1 MSQLLRNRRGFALEA
16 SLVLLVLIAALIGAA
31 VLGSM
36 MVQRSAG
43 VDYRSARVNYAA
55 EAGAD
60 NAMAQLEVA
69 MSDGL
74 ITSAELAALASP
86 TLTGFTITTSGALNG
101 GPVPRTITTGSYTGL
116 IGINQR
122 IDITVSATDA
132 LKNRSDAVVGVNA
145 QSIPLFQFGV
155 FYEGDLEIHNGPPM
169 TFAGWVHSN
178 SNIYLSA
185 SPTNFLDII
194 TTPHKVIHN
203 KKWTNSVLGP
213 ININNAVG
221 TPTALYFDSR
231 SNSAAFANNSL
242 TSYDSRLQDSTMGV
256 VPLSLPLPT
265 GMPTNELIMPRR
277 NPALDTPAIQAVKM
291 AWKADYHIVVDLN
304 LLATPCAPGAMT
316 VLPRAAVPNLF
327 DCGQIFQGRPN
338 AFLDGREN
346 VSPDL
351 LDINVGALMTWI
363 NVNPATRSTSIM
375 YVTFINCN
383 GSTACDYPAVR
394 LVGARTLTQ
403 PWTIATDRPVYV
415 WKNYN
420 DIGWQPSAIMG
431 DAVTFLSNEW
441 VDANHSA
448 AAGWQGQANTTE
460 MWVYA
465 AIAAGHSSTPCDWF
479 TGCLNPPYGGGLEN
493 FPRFLE
499 NWGPGVR
506 QMHYRG
512 SLVSLFDAQYANL
525 HLWNW
530 RPSPRYYQPP
540 NRDWQF
546 DSRFRN
552 PAQLPPGTPTAGNVT
567 QISFRP
573 VY

>member
-1 MSQLLRNRRGFALEA
+1 MSQLLQNRRGFALEA

-31 VLGSM
+31 VLGSI

-43 VDYRSARVNYAA
+43 VDYRGSRVNYAA
-55 EAGAD
+55 EAAAD
-60 NAMAQLEVA
+60 NAMAQLETA
-69 MSDGL
+69 MSDGI
-74 ITSAELAALASP
+74 ITSAELAALTPP

-101 GPVPRTITTGSYTGL
+101 GPVPQTITSGPYTGL

-122 IDITVSATDA
+122 IDISVSAVDA

-169 TFAGWVHSN
+169 TFAGWVHTN
-178 SNIYLSA
+178 RNLYLSA
-185 SPTNFLDII
+185 SPTFYQDII
-194 TTPHKVIHN
+194 TSAKQVIHD
-203 KKWTNSVLGP
+203 KKWGNQILGP
-213 ININNAVG
+213 VNINNASGV
-221 TPTALYFDSR
+221 PVALSFDSR
-231 SNSAAFANNSL
+231 TAGAGFGAASL
-242 TSYDSRLQDSTMGV
+242 LSFDGRLMDSTMGV
-256 VPLSLPLPT
+256 APLSLPLPT
-265 GMPTNELIMPRR
+265 GMPAIQLIMPRQ
-277 NPALDTPAIQAVKM
+277 NPAIDSAPIRAVKM

-304 LLATPCAPGAMT
+304 LLATPCAAGAMT
-316 VLPRAAVPNLF
+316 VLPRAAVPNPAE
-327 DCGQIFQGRPN
+327 CAVIFQGRPD
-338 AFLDGREN
+338 AFLDGREA

-351 LDINVGALMTWI
+351 LDINVGELMNWI

-375 YVTFINCN
+375 YITFINP
-383 GSTACDYPAVR
+383 GPLGGPRDFPAVR
-394 LVGARTLTQ
+394 LYNARILTQ

-431 DAVTFLSNEW
+431 DAVTFLSNDW
-441 VDANHSA
+441 VDANHTNWPSIP
-448 AAGWQGQANTTE
+448 NVNP

-479 TGCLNPPYGGGLEN
+479 NAGCPGGSYGGGLEN

-499 NWGPGVR
+499 NWGGVGGR
-506 QMHYRG
+506 QMSYRG
-512 SLVSLFDAQYANL
+512 SLVSLFDAQYAAL
-525 HLWNW
+525 RLWNW
-530 RPSPRYYQPP
+530 RPYYQPP

-546 DSRFRN
+546 DTRFRN
-552 PAQLPPGTPTAGNVT
+552 PAQLPPGTPTAGNVA
-567 QISFRP
+567 QIAFRP

>member
-1 MSQLLRNRRGFALEA
+1 MTQFLRDRRGFALEA

-43 VDYRSARVNYAA
+43 VDYRAARVNYAA

-69 MSDGL
+69 MSDGI
-74 ITSAELAALASP
+74 ITSAELAALTSP
-86 TLTGFTITTSGALNG
+86 TLTGFTVTTSAALNG
-101 GPVPRTITTGSYTGL
+101 GPVPATITSGPYTGL
-116 IGINQR
+116 IGINQK

-132 LKNRSDAVVGVNA
+132 LRNRSDAVVGVNA

-169 TFAGWVHSN
+169 TFAGWVHTN
-178 SNIYLSA
+178 SNLYLSA
-185 SPTNFLDII
+185 SPTHYQDII
-194 TTPHKVIHN
+194 TTPHKVIHD
-203 KKWTNSVLGP
+203 KKWGNQILGP
-213 ININNAVG
+213 ININNAFAV
-221 TPTALYFDSR
+221 PVALTFDSR
-231 SNSAAFANNSL
+231 SAGAGFGAASQASFNG
-242 TSYDSRLQDSTMGV
+242 RLMDSTMGV

-265 GMPTNELIMPRR
+265 GMPTIELIMPRR
-277 NPALDTPAIQAVKM
+277 NPAIDSAPIQAVKM

-304 LLATPCAPGAMT
+304 LLATPCAAGAMT
-316 VLPRAAVPNLF
+316 VLPRAAVPNAAQCAL
-327 DCGQIFQGRPN
+327 IFQGQPN
-338 AFLDGREN
+338 AFLDGREDRR
-346 VSPDL
+346 PDL
-351 LDINVGALMTWI
+351 LNINVQELMNWI
-363 NVNPATRSTSIM
+363 NLSPANSTSIM
-375 YVTFINCN
+375 YVTFINDN
-383 GSTACDYPAVR
+383 AGVAARDYPAVR
-394 LVGARTLTQ
+394 LYNARILTQ

-431 DAVTFLSNEW
+431 DAITFLSNEW
-441 VDANHSA
+441 NDALQTNFVRL
-448 AAGWQGQANTTE
+448 ANTSP

-479 TGCLNPPYGGGLEN
+479 NAGCPGGNYGGGLEN

-499 NWGPGVR
+499 NWGGVGGR

-512 SLVSLFDAQYANL
+512 SLVSMFDAQYANL

-530 RPSPRYYQPP
+530 RGYYNPP
-540 NRDWQF
+540 DRDWQF
-546 DSRFRN
+546 DTRFRN